1 MINALIRFSLNQRL
15 LVIMLSLLLIVLG
28 IWSFQNLPIDAVPDI
43 TNVQVQVNTRVKAL
57 APAEIERLVT
67 FPIETAM
74 SGLPGV
80 EEIRSIT
87 NYGLSQVTVI
97 FKDGTDIYFARQLI
111 LERLQEAKDQL
122 PPDIG
127 EPVMGPVST
136 GLGEIYFYTVEG
148 KDRTPT
154 ELRTIQDWV
163 IKPQLR
169 NVPGVAEVNAI
180 PVETQPFHRGIS
192 SLHLEQCR
200 VQLHHRF
207 QVK

>member
-28 IWSFQNLPIDAVPDI
+28 VWSFQNLPIDAVPDI

-80 EEIRSIT
+80 EEIRSNT

-97 FKDGTDIYFARQLI
+97 F
-111 LERLQEAKDQL
+111 
-122 PPDIG
+122 
-127 EPVMGPVST
+127 
-136 GLGEIYFYTVEG
+136 
-148 KDRTPT
+148 
-154 ELRTIQDWV
+154 
-163 IKPQLR
+163 
-169 NVPGVAEVNAI
+169 
-180 PVETQPFHRGIS
+180 
-192 SLHLEQCR
+192 
-200 VQLHHRF
+200 
-207 QVK
+207 